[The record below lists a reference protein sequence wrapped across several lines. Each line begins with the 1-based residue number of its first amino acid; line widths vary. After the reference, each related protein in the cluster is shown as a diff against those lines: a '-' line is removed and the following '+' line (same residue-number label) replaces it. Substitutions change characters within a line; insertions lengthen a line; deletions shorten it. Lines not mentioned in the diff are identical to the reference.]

1 MSSWD
6 DLRAIALSYPGVT
19 EGTSYGTPA
28 LRVGRSFL
36 TRIKEDGESIV
47 VGMGF
52 EERELLLDVA
62 PEIFHVTDHYRGYPA
77 VLVRLGPCDAT
88 ELRRLLERGWRAK
101 APKKLIAAYDADAEK
116 A

>member
-1 MSSWD
+1 MSTWD
-6 DLRAIALSYPGVT
+6 DLRAIALSYPGVA

-28 LRVGRSFL
+28 FRVGKSFL
-36 TRIKEDGESIV
+36 TRLKEDGESIV

-52 EERELLLDVA
+52 EERELLLEVA

-77 VLVRLGPCDAT
+77 VLVRLGPCDGT
-88 ELRRLLERGWRAK
+88 ELRRLFERGWRAK
-101 APKKLIAAYDADAEK
+101 ASRKLIAAYDAGGEK